1 MAAPP
6 LYLAPRKFNRSMN
19 ETQSTATPLH
29 QDINLWDLFFT
40 NFRIGL
46 FTIGG
51 GYAMIPLIEENV
63 VGKKQWVSKEELVDL
78 MAVAQSCPGIFA
90 VNLSIFIGYKL
101 RGTRG
106 ALIGTLGT
114 ALPSF
119 LIILAIALAFQHFRE
134 NTVVQKF
141 FLGLR
146 PAVVALIACPV
157 FKMAKTAKVT
167 LHTLWIPIVAALA
180 IWLLGVNPIYVIL
193 IAGTGGFLWGKMME
207 NE

>member
-1 MAAPP
+1 
-6 LYLAPRKFNRSMN
+6 MN
-19 ETQSTATPLH
+19 ATQSTPLLRH
-29 QDINLWDLFFT
+29 QEVNLWDLFFT
-40 NFRIGL
+40 NLRIGL

-63 VGKKQWVSKEELVDL
+63 VGKKQWVTKEELVDL

-101 RGTRG
+101 QRTKG
-106 ALIGTLGT
+106 AFIGTLGT

-119 LIILAIALAFQHFRE
+119 LIILAIALAFQHFRD
-134 NTVVQKF
+134 NAVVEKF
-141 FLGLR
+141 FMGLR

-167 LHTLWIPIVAALA
+167 IYTLWIPVVATLA

-193 IAGTGGFLWGKMME
+193 IAGTGGFLWGKMKD